1 MGMQFEQLDEIVC
14 ARLSGRLDSNNA
26 AVVEQALL
34 ARIREGHSRLV
45 IDLKN
50 LDYISSAGLR
60 VFLLVAKKLRQQQ
73 GQLSLCNLSRPIKQ
87 VFEISGFTAILK
99 VCDDI
104 DSARAAV
111 MQSSALP

>member
-1 MGMQFEQLDEIVC
+1 MGMQFDQLDELVC
-14 ARLSGRLDSNNA
+14 VRLSGRLDSNNA

-34 ARIREGHSRLV
+34 ARIQEGHSRLV
-45 IDLKN
+45 IDLTD

-73 GQLSLCNLSRPIKQ
+73 GQLSLCNMSRSIKQ

-99 VCDDI
+99 VCDDF
-104 DSARAAV
+104 DSACDAV
-111 MQSSALP
+111 R